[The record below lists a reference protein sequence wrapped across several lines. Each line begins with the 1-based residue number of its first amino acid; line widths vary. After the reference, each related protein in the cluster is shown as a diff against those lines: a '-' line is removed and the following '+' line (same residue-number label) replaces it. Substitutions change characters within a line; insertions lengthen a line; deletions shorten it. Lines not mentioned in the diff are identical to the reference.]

1 MTSELLK
8 SIIHQIYLQEGSI
21 RACGLSTLMKIA
33 EVNSDKRKVLER
45 TIAKFEKDRNQE
57 VRERISFKSKEAP
70 ISSFELDMIENY
82 LYFNCEKIQASQ
94 DVHLLGLP
102 SIKKWGEEVGP
113 SLMKNK
119 MKKSSGKSEEKV
131 KKLEEEEKHYK

>member
-1 MTSELLK
+1 
-8 SIIHQIYLQEGSI
+8 
-21 RACGLSTLMKIA
+21 
-33 EVNSDKRKVLER
+33 
-45 TIAKFEKDRNQE
+45 
-57 VRERISFKSKEAP
+57 
-70 ISSFELDMIENY
+70 MIENY

>member
-94 DVHLLGLP
+94 DVHMLGLP

>member
-45 TIAKFEKDRNQE
+45 TIAKYEKDRNQE